1 MQKRFCLLLT
11 LGTLIM
17 SATGASAFGLD
28 ELSAALTQSPMS
40 TGRFVQEK
48 ELSGFPKPMRTEGI
62 YYLDVHKGI
71 VWETR
76 KPFMS
81 TMVFS
86 KQGLN
91 IRTAQGEKSLS
102 AKEIPYLKTINE
114 IIVSVLSARMD
125 ALKSDFE
132 IRLAGDR
139 RQWTITLVTRPES
152 ALKAAFN
159 TMRIEGDRVA
169 RTITMQNA
177 KNEKTV
183 LYLSEQKAMAKWPK
197 HLDSL

>member
-11 LGTLIM
+11 LGALIM

-71 VWETR
+71 VWETL

-132 IRLAGDR
+132 IRLAGDQ
-139 RQWTITLVTRPES
+139 RQWTITLITRPES
-152 ALKAAFN
+152 SLKAAFN
-159 TMRIEGDRVA
+159 TMRIEGDSVA